1 MDTVLHSYTFK
12 NFQSFAERTE
22 VSLRLN
28 DKAPLHGWQA
38 RSMAGQRLNIALAV
52 MGANGAGK
60 TIALKPL
67 VFAVWFATHSF
78 DMPPGSGI
86 PVSPHFEPE
95 GTSPTEVE
103 LEAEDDQGVLWR
115 YVLHTTRERVVH
127 ESLHRLVKKFN
138 YVFTRDL
145 NDAGDGYVIK
155 QQGFGMPAA
164 EALKVRP
171 NASLISTARQYGVQT
186 AIHLSRLHVATNVNV
201 LGRARF
207 EASQLTQAAKLFADN
222 TAMHHQMVTLLKSWD
237 LGLSDVTLHE
247 LERTAANGN
256 SDSQW
261 VAFGTHKTQD
271 GKAHV
276 LHFLDESSGT
286 QTAFVLL
293 SRLLNVLSHGGV
305 AVMDELDADLHS
317 HMLEP
322 VLDLFANPSTNPHNA
337 QLIFS
342 AQAPQVLNVLNKA
355 QVLFVE
361 KRNCQS
367 TAYRADSIK
376 GLRADDNLFAKY
388 MTGALGAVPQ
398 L

>member
-1 MDTVLHSYTFK
+1 M
-12 NFQSFAERTE
+12 
-22 VSLRLN
+22 RLN
-28 DKAPLHGWQA
+28 DKAQPHGWQA
-38 RSMAGQRLNIALAV
+38 HSASGQRLNTALAV

-60 TIALKPL
+60 TVALKPL
-67 VFAVWFATHSF
+67 AFAAWFATQSF
-78 DMPPGSGI
+78 DVPPGSDI
-86 PVSPHFEPE
+86 PLSAHFEADNP
-95 GTSPTEVE
+95 SPTEIEV
-103 LEAEDDQGVLWR
+103 EAEDTAGVLWR
-115 YVLHTTRERVVH
+115 YVLHATRKKVVH
-127 ESLHRLVKKFN
+127 ESLHRMVKKFN

-145 NDAGDGYVIK
+145 NAEGTGYVIK
-155 QQGFGMPAA
+155 QQGFDMPAA
-164 EALKVRP
+164 EAAKVRP
-171 NASLISTARQYGVQT
+171 NASLISTARQYGVPV
-186 AIHLSRLHVATNVNV
+186 ANHLAQLHLETNVNV
-201 LGRARF
+201 LGRTRF
-207 EASQLTQAAKLFADN
+207 EASQLAQAAAIFAGEVV
-222 TAMHHQMVTLLKSWD
+222 MHDQMVTLLKSWD
-237 LGLSDVTLHE
+237 LGLSDVALHE
-247 LERTAANGN
+247 LERTNADG
-256 SDSQW
+256 SSQKQW
-261 VAFGTHKTQD
+261 VPFGTHQTKD

-293 SRLLNVLSHGGV
+293 SRLLGVLSRGGV
-305 AVMDELDADLHS
+305 AVLDELDADLHS

-361 KRNCQS
+361 KRDCQS